1 MELNSIKIQ
10 LLVFFLFG
18 FTSIAFAQFK
28 QEPKAIV
35 KPMTYDFGDI
45 IQDSVVTTYFVITNE
60 GGELLKIKKVWTSC
74 GCTAVMPEKN
84 ELKPG
89 ESTKIK
95 VTFDSKG
102 KSGKQNKT
110 INIETNDPENST
122 IKVPLTGNVI
132 KKESSIKNGNSRNKK
147 EITKY

>member
-1 MELNSIKIQ
+1 MKLNSIKIQ

-60 GGELLKIKKVWTSC
+60 GGELLKIIKVWASC
-74 GCTAVMPEKN
+74 GCTAAMPEKN

-102 KSGKQNKT
+102 KSGKQNKA

-122 IKVPLTGNVI
+122 IKVTLTGNVI
-132 KKESSIKNGNSRNKK
+132 KKESSIKMGTVEIKK
-147 EITKY
+147 K

>member
-1 MELNSIKIQ
+1 MQLDKKIIQ
-10 LLVFFLFG
+10 RSSFILLVIVL
-18 FTSIAFAQFK
+18 SNIAFAQFEK
-28 QEPKAIV
+28 EPKAVIV
-35 KPMTYDFGDI
+35 PMTYDFGDI

-60 GGELLKIKKVWTSC
+60 GGELLKIKKVWASC

-102 KSGKQNKT
+102 KSGNQNKT

-132 KKESSIKNGNSRNKK
+132 KKESSI
-147 EITKY
+147 